1 MSTPRDE
8 SGYRHLTQQDRD
20 EEESSRL
27 AAIRRIRGDELDRLD
42 AQLGNYELERA
53 NAKVQIRQFCEQFGS
68 SHVAEWVLQ
77 TAKSLG
83 HGL

>member
-8 SGYRHLTQQDRD
+8 SGYRHLMDRD
-20 EEESSRL
+20 EESSRL

-53 NAKVQIRQFCEQFGS
+53 NAKVQIRQMCEQFGS